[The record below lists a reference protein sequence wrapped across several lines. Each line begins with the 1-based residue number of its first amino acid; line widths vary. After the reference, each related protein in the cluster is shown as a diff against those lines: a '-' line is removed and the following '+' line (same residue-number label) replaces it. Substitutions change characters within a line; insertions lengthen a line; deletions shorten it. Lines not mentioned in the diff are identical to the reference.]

1 MLNFLLK
8 DETLISDKLLKQ
20 IFERILENIAAL
32 HAAGFIHRD
41 IKPENILI
49 RRNGTQISLFLCD
62 FSISILAEDNFCEEI
77 KKLQAGSRG
86 YLAPEVLT
94 DNMYTEKCDL
104 FSFGCLAYLLL
115 AGKKLFEGI
124 SNQEIVMLTEDN
136 EYIETEIRNLNAP
149 KALKSLLRKVLQVD
163 P

>member
-1 MLNFLLK
+1 M
-8 DETLISDKLLKQ
+8 
-20 IFERILENIAAL
+20 
-32 HAAGFIHRD
+32 
-41 IKPENILI
+41 
-49 RRNGTQISLFLCD
+49 
-62 FSISILAEDNFCEEI
+62 

-94 DNMYTEKCDL
+94 DNIYNEKCDL

-136 EYIETEIRNLNAP
+136 EYIEREVRKLKAP
-149 KALKSLLRKVLQVD
+149 KTLKNLLRKVLEVD
-163 P
+163 PRKRISAKEALDEEYFSDK